1 MASYRDILK
10 EKENQN
16 WLKGSLALR
25 ISKAGLRDLV
35 EGDSYRV
42 QQKIYSAIIQARNL
56 APGASCNLCLT
67 ENLMRCPTKGL
78 CSTPR
83 NCKYHNSA
91 LKMSRPCPSQICD
104 DFRDELCAVHRY
116 GGPSWKNTKADQWCS
131 SHWQVAKS
139 LMPPDGYQDV
149 STFDETD
156 FNGIISVM
164 INCTEIQQ
172 SVSFNITNQPNVLT
186 TARQIGRS
194 IRHSPDLKVTDNDL
208 ADYFAT
214 LNTLLTDSKYLASD
228 SNAQQ
233 AVIKLKQLEKDSL
246 SISSEDVHEL
256 LDEARKTIEVGKHEL
271 VMSLETGKQ
280 DIQNVVTGAVRA
292 VETGKRELES
302 TLSDSKSWI
311 ASVKRQLEERYS
323 KGTTIVATRKSELE
337 ELCLNGNTA
346 VAKGKFEIEEAV
358 SKSNMAIETGKR
370 EIKETLMESKTA
382 IETGKREIKETL
394 MESKTSIETGKREIE
409 KTVLEGKT
417 AIETGK
423 REMEET
429 VLEGKTAIETGK
441 REMEKTVLEGKTAI
455 ETGKREMEETVL
467 EGKTAIETGK
477 REMEKTVLEGKTAI
491 ETGKREIKETLME
504 SKTAIETGKREIK
517 ETRDRDGE

>member
-1 MASYRDILK
+1 MASYKDILK

-25 ISKAGLRDLV
+25 ITKAGLRDLV

-42 QQKIYSAIIQARNL
+42 QQNIYSSIIQARNL

-67 ENLMRCPTKGL
+67 ENLIRCPTKGL

-91 LKMSRPCPSQICD
+91 LKMSRPCPSQMCD

-139 LMPPDGYQDV
+139 FMPPDGYQDV

-164 INCTEIQQ
+164 INCTEIQR

-194 IRHSPDLKVTDNDL
+194 IRHSPDLKVTDNNL

-233 AVIKLKQLEKDSL
+233 AVIKLKQLEKDTI
-246 SISSEDVHEL
+246 SISSEDVREL
-256 LDEARKTIEVGKHEL
+256 LEEARATIQVGKHEL

-280 DIQNVVTGAVRA
+280 DVQNVVAVGLRA
-292 VETGKRELES
+292 VETGKREIES
-302 TLSDSKSWI
+302 TVSESKTSI
-311 ASVKRQLEERYS
+311 ATVKRQLEETVS
-323 KGTTIVATRKSELE
+323 KGTRMVTTGKREVE
-337 ELCLNGNTA
+337 EMLL
-346 VAKGKFEIEEAV
+346 KGKTAIATGQFEIEEAV
-358 SKSNMAIETGKR
+358 SKGNIAI
-370 EIKETLMESKTA
+370 
-382 IETGKREIKETL
+382 
-394 MESKTSIETGKREIE
+394 
-409 KTVLEGKT
+409 
-417 AIETGK
+417 
-423 REMEET
+423 
-429 VLEGKTAIETGK
+429 
-441 REMEKTVLEGKTAI
+441 
-455 ETGKREMEETVL
+455 
-467 EGKTAIETGK
+467 
-477 REMEKTVLEGKTAI
+477 
-491 ETGKREIKETLME
+491 
-504 SKTAIETGKREIK
+504 
-517 ETRDRDGE
+517 